1 MKSLSLVQWEARKK
15 VFAELLLDLVWEDSS
30 VTHRAIFCDMYFL
43 LIVLVYTDLQIK
55 EKTARYISFV
65 HW

>member
-15 VFAELLLDLVWEDSS
+15 IFAELLLDLVWVDSS
-30 VTHRAIFCDMYFL
+30 VTQHAIFCDMYFL